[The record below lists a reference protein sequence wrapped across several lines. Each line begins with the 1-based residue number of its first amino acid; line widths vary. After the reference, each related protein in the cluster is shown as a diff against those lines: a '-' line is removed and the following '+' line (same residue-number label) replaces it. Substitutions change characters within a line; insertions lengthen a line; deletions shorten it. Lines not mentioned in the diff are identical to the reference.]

1 MRRLNMQDPALSE
14 RVVFAPALTP
24 MEAAMLPA
32 GARPRR
38 GALAL
43 CRAQFAPGEKRRS
56 EGLTLPRLSG
66 WGPHRQKI

>member
-1 MRRLNMQDPALSE
+1 MRSPTSYAVHAPALSL
-14 RVVFAPALTP
+14 P
-24 MEAAMLPA
+24 EAAMLPA

-56 EGLTLPRLSG
+56 EGVTLPRLPG